1 MLPYVALVVSVVAF
15 IASVVS
21 GSLVL
26 IGSARVHLE
35 IEAVDARLRRLE
47 SELL

>member
-1 MLPYVALVVSVVAF
+1 MLPYVALAVSVIAF
-15 IASVVS
+15 LASVVS

-26 IGSARVHLE
+26 IAAARLHVE

-47 SELL
+47 ATC